1 MESLEDEVL
10 EILSRVQEGEH
21 TAASSKKLYDEL
33 LEALAAIAVK
43 NGIDKVKFFEEAEKI
58 MPFDFTTQ
66 LNDDASEEGFCSASG
81 SDKKKKERF
90 WSNLDKVTKILR
102 FINASYRFV
111 KNVSDCLGA
120 IDSD

>member
-10 EILSRVQEGEH
+10 DILSRIQEGEH
-21 TAASSKKLYDEL
+21 TTASSKKLYDEL
-33 LEALAAIAVK
+33 LEALAGMAVK

-66 LNDDASEEGFCSASG
+66 LNDDASEEGLS

-111 KNVSDCLGA
+111 KNVSDCLGPFE
-120 IDSD
+120 SD